1 MKKLILF
8 IVLVLGLSGIL
19 NAQIEEEIFQ
29 IAEEMPRFPGCDDKT
44 SNAKRQECSREL
56 LNNYIKNNLVYPK
69 EALFK
74 KTEGKVIVKFVV
86 SNKGEIKNI
95 TVLRDIGHGCGVAAV
110 NLIKSMNNMLDKW
123 TPGKQGGRKISA
135 WVNLPVIFNYE
146 EYLKNP
152 KRKQI
157 ELAEMSKVEDVKEVF
172 EFEDMIVEEA
182 DEKSEIMEIADKPLE
197 DKVVKKT
204 EIEELEEEPVFAV
217 MEVEEAVGAP
227 PSPPPPP
234 SENSQSNVFRIVEQM
249 PRFPGCEEKNNKRE
263 KQQCSKNKLLTY
275 ISSKLIYPVKARIN
289 KAEGLVV
296 VKFVVTKKGNI
307 KNIKVLRDIGHGCGE
322 AAVHVIESMN
332 NMPKKW
338 IPGRQRGEMV
348 NVYFTLP
355 IKFRL

>member
-1 MKKLILF
+1 
-8 IVLVLGLSGIL
+8 
-19 NAQIEEEIFQ
+19 
-29 IAEEMPRFPGCDDKT
+29 MPRFPGCDDKT

-74 KTEGKVIVKFVV
+74 KTKGKVIVTFIVT
-86 SNKGEIKNI
+86 NKGEINNI
-95 TVLRDIGHGCGVAAV
+95 KVLRDIGHGCGIAAI
-110 NLIKSMNNMLDKW
+110 NLIKSMNNMQDKW
-123 TPGKQGGRKISA
+123 TPGKQGGQKIST

-157 ELAEMSKVEDVKEVF
+157 EVADMSKAEDVKEVF
-172 EFEDMIVEEA
+172 ESEDMIVEEA
-182 DEKSEIMEIADKPLE
+182 DEKSEVMEIADKPLE
-197 DKVVKKT
+197 EKVVKKP
-204 EIEELEEEPVFAV
+204 EIEEVEEEPVFES
-217 MEVEEAVGAP
+217 MNIEEDEVVHAP

-249 PRFPGCEEKNNKRE
+249 PRFPGCEGNNNKRE
-263 KQQCSKNKLLTY
+263 KQQCSTNKLLKF
-275 ISSKLIYPVKARIN
+275 ISSKLVYPTTARIN
-289 KAEGLVV
+289 KTEGLVV
-296 VKFVVTKKGNI
+296 VKFVVTKKGDVEKI
-307 KNIKVLRDIGHGCGE
+307 KILRDIGHGCGE

-338 IPGRQRGEMV
+338 IPGRQRGEKV